1 MLYRLARPLLFTLSA
16 EQAHDL
22 TLDMLRRGAGKLL
35 PGTVPDR
42 PVSVMGLD
50 LPNPVGLAAGLDK
63 NGETL
68 GEYSNA
74 CSGCAKE
81 GVAYTV
87 PVK

>member
-50 LPNPVGLAAGLDK
+50 LPNPVG
-63 NGETL
+63 
-68 GEYSNA
+68 
-74 CSGCAKE
+74 
-81 GVAYTV
+81 
-87 PVK
+87 